1 MKKLVVLV
9 SGSGTNL
16 QRIMQAI
23 SDQEIHNVEISLVVA
38 DRDCYGLTRAEEA
51 GIPFQ
56 LIKRGKEFCTKL
68 DEIIPE
74 DTSLIV
80 LAGFLSVLT
89 SEFCEKWKGKM
100 INVHPS
106 LLPKFGGK
114 GMWGMHV
121 HNAVKEAGE
130 KESGASVHFV
140 TTGVDEGEVI
150 VQGKIQVEEHDT
162 PEDIARK
169 VHQVEY
175 EIFPLA
181 IEKVLSKN
189 E

>member
-23 SDQEIHNVEISLVVA
+23 SDQEIHNAEISLVIA

-74 DTSLIV
+74 DTSL
-80 LAGFLSVLT
+80 
-89 SEFCEKWKGKM
+89 
-100 INVHPS
+100 
-106 LLPKFGGK
+106 
-114 GMWGMHV
+114 
-121 HNAVKEAGE
+121 
-130 KESGASVHFV
+130 
-140 TTGVDEGEVI
+140 
-150 VQGKIQVEEHDT
+150 
-162 PEDIARK
+162 
-169 VHQVEY
+169 
-175 EIFPLA
+175 
-181 IEKVLSKN
+181 
-189 E
+189 

>member
-1 MKKLVVLV
+1 MKKIVILV

-16 QRIMQAI
+16 QRIIKAI
-23 SDQEIHNVEISLVVA
+23 TDKEIQNAEISLVVA
-38 DRDCYGLTRAEEA
+38 DRDCYGLKRAEDA

-56 LIKRGKEFCTKL
+56 LIKRGKDFCQKL
-68 DEIIPE
+68 DTVIPE

-89 SEFCEKWKGKM
+89 QEFCEKWEGKM

-130 KESGASVHFV
+130 TESGATVHFV

-150 VQGKIQVEEHDT
+150 LQGKITVEENDT
-162 PEDIARK
+162 PEDIAGK
-169 VHQVEY
+169 VHQIEY
-175 EIFPLA
+175 DIFPLA
-181 IEKVLSKN
+181 IEKVLNS
-189 E
+189 